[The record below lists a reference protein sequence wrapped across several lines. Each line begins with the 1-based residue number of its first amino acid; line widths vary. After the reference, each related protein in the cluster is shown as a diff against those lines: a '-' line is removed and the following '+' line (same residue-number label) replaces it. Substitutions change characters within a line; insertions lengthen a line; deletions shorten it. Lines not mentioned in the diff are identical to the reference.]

1 MAFEGKVVQKEEI
14 ILTPTDTLYI
24 KFKNNDFYSKN
35 AHHDTDFRLT
45 QDENN
50 KDIIYSNNISI
61 EIMETD
67 EAVPFIQIE
76 KLANGKSASEA
87 KKRAEKIKY
96 GYKIEGNTL
105 ILDNYLISAVEN
117 KFRGQEVELYLYLP
131 KGTLFKTDKNFK
143 HFDYTNNNFFDLNY
157 DFSDGVYRVDTDNIT
172 CLNCPTSVNNY
183 DDNEIVN
190 DSTSTIIYDANGV
203 LIKKEIKE
211 IQNEVNQE
219 VQNVKIEIDTKKET
233 TTKTK

>member
-1 MAFEGKVVQKEEI
+1 M
-14 ILTPTDTLYI
+14 
-24 KFKNNDFYSKN
+24 
-35 AHHDTDFRLT
+35 
-45 QDENN
+45 
-50 KDIIYSNNISI
+50 
-61 EIMETD
+61 
-67 EAVPFIQIE
+67 
-76 KLANGKSASEA
+76 
-87 KKRAEKIKY
+87 
-96 GYKIEGNTL
+96 
-105 ILDNYLISAVEN
+105 
-117 KFRGQEVELYLYLP
+117 
-131 KGTLFKTDKNFK
+131 
-143 HFDYTNNNFFDLNY
+143 
-157 DFSDGVYRVDTDNIT
+157 DTDNIT